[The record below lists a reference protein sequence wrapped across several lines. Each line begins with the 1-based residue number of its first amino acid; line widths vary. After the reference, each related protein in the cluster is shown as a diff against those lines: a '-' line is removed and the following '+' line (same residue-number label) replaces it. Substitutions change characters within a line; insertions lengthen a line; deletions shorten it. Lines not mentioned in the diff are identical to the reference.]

1 MAYYPKSQIKT
12 NLYTNGGEFV
22 ISPTQEIYKGPY
34 YQVSNGNKY
43 TGKTPEDGPNN
54 LLSTQSPFPIEE
66 IGIDGSFPK
75 KEIVILNTPYE
86 SYPDTPDFNIQYLNS
101 NNSINRNIPSPNLT
115 TPTQSDYKL
124 GEFQRYFTKKNNE
137 LKYIEI
143 DKETYTLLKN
153 QSPEIAW
160 DLFTPLTLTW
170 TLTGEQEKVFL
181 VNKKIVALAEKQN
194 KWYGFS
200 QWFKDNFL
208 KYYLAS

>member
-1 MAYYPKSQIKT
+1 MAYYPKSQIQT
-12 NLYTNGGEFV
+12 DQYTNGQEKNPYSLTTTG
-22 ISPTQEIYKGPY
+22 EIYKGY
-34 YQVSNGNKY
+34 FYKLSNGTMF
-43 TGKTPEDGPNN
+43 TGRN
-54 LLSTQSPFPIEE
+54 
-66 IGIDGSFPK
+66 
-75 KEIVILNTPYE
+75 
-86 SYPDTPDFNIQYLNS
+86 PD
-101 NNSINRNIPSPNLT
+101 SINTVQLIVPLSGSNDDYDENQPKNLILSGGNDQNYDFIDLNRIIPPSNLT
-115 TPTQSDYKL
+115 IPTQPDYKL

-143 DKETYTLLKN
+143 DKETYTLLK
-153 QSPEIAW
+153 QQTPTIAW
-160 DLFTPLTLTW
+160 DLYTPLTLTW